1 MIDSGDK
8 EMSNTDTPTR
18 IIEVESQPRR
28 ELHTRRRFKRMRP
41 SVAGLITLAD
51 GRELMVVDTTK
62 GMPAVDTVIAEM
74 PQTPSTS
81 GNIMLVTDDYNVLT
95 CREVE
100 PEDKYPRLEPEW
112 LTARIKELVEYDEER
127 GIDENLENEEDRQP
141 TGEELGIRPG
151 QLWVRRTATG
161 NRVTR
166 STTGYPHL
174 VQVNTTDAAW
184 RGLVSVNI
192 ILPAVLNHKSFNIK
206 PFFLLEAY
214 ELYLNETSYL

>member
-1 MIDSGDK
+1 MKLLEKWTLCLLALS
-8 EMSNTDTPTR
+8 MAA
-18 IIEVESQPRR
+18 
-28 ELHTRRRFKRMRP
+28 LFLP
-41 SVAGLITLAD
+41 SDALAAG
-51 GRELMVVDTTK
+51 
-62 GMPAVDTVIAEM
+62 
-74 PQTPSTS
+74 
-81 GNIMLVTDDYNVLT
+81 
-95 CREVE
+95 
-100 PEDKYPRLEPEW
+100 
-112 LTARIKELVEYDEER
+112 TARISLNWDDNTEPDFAYYNVYRSTSAEGSYTQVNALDVIVSEY
-127 GIDENLENEEDRQP
+127 IDENLENEEDRQP